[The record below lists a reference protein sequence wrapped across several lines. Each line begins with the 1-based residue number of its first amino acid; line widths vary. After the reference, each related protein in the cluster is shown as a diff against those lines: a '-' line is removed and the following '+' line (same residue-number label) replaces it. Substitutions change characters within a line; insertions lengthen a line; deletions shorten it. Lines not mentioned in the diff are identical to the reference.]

1 MKVAT
6 RRAVT
11 NENFSTSFLVDQS
24 PQEVFDAVTNVRGW
38 WSTSLKGKSS
48 KLGDEFTF
56 RYQDIHE
63 SKQRLVEV
71 VPDKRVVWQVLDAS
85 LNFVN
90 DKHEWKGTKVVFDIA
105 KKGKKTELTF
115 THEGLTPA
123 FECFEACSGGWDY
136 YIDTSLKNLITTG
149 KGQPE

>member
-1 MKVAT
+1 MK
-6 RRAVT
+6 
-11 NENFSTSFLVDQS
+11 NGSFSTSFAVTQS
-24 PQEVFDAVTNVRGW
+24 PEEVFGAVTNVRGW
-38 WSTSLKGKSS
+38 WSKSLKGKSAN
-48 KLGDEFTF
+48 LGDEFTF

-63 SKQRLVEV
+63 SRQRLVEV
-71 VPDKRVVWQVLDAS
+71 VPDKRVVWLVLDAS
-85 LNFVN
+85 LNFVK

-105 KKGKKTELTF
+105 KKGRKTELTF
-115 THEGLTPA
+115 THEGLVPS